1 MRRSGTVM
9 KRFADLERLMPQE
22 QDPWRQVIVHE
33 GEDADAR
40 IADLIASG
48 RVKEGD
54 RFILRKI
61 VDPKLAEGIPQW
73 ADPLSG
79 A

>member
-1 MRRSGTVM
+1 MSRSGTVI
-9 KRFADLERLMPQE
+9 KRLADLERLMPQE

-48 RVKEGD
+48 EVKEGD
-54 RFILRKI
+54 QFIVRQI
-61 VDPKLAEGIPQW
+61 IDPKHEERSPR
-73 ADPLSG
+73 
-79 A
+79 